1 MFQCKLY
8 IYVEIFKNKFQKKVG
23 KENDLKKNKNI
34 QTNENIER
42 VALSHT
48 HTHTMQ
54 QQMHKGHHRLE
65 EISLQ
70 TLQDAIIAKKK
81 KFVQT

>member
-1 MFQCKLY
+1 
-8 IYVEIFKNKFQKKVG
+8 
-23 KENDLKKNKNI
+23 
-34 QTNENIER
+34 
-42 VALSHT
+42 
-48 HTHTMQ
+48 MQ
-54 QQMHKGHHRLE
+54 QQMHKCHHSPE